1 MSENEQQEIGDINF
15 AQSLIKLS
23 LESLKP
29 MEGSTIEIT
38 SLTNNQSFK
47 AQIDEVVIGKT
58 EGKRWESFVIYLDV
72 CSKQDIVLTQG
83 YYRVNFNELGIY
95 DLFSSPNSETELE
108 FCFNFDKKL
117 RAEERAMIVA

>member
-1 MSENEQQEIGDINF
+1 MSENEQQEIGEINF

-23 LESLKP
+23 LESIKP

-38 SLTNNQSFK
+38 SLTNYQSFK

-58 EGKRWESFVIYLDV
+58 EGKRWESFVIYVVV
-72 CSKQDIVLTQG
+72 CPKQGVDLKQG
-83 YYRVNFNELGIY
+83 YYRVNFNDLGIY